1 MNTKR
6 LRMSQPLFFAFEA
19 YVRHYFQMHKK
30 YLNYVPRFV
39 ELDYQI
45 FYNRKVIEFRTK
57 EE

>member
-1 MNTKR
+1 
-6 LRMSQPLFFAFEA
+6 
-19 YVRHYFQMHKK
+19 MHKK
-30 YLNYVPRFV
+30 YLNYVLRFV

>member
-1 MNTKR
+1 
-6 LRMSQPLFFAFEA
+6 
-19 YVRHYFQMHKK
+19 MHKK